1 MQGESDTRRCSITVK
16 IALHRT
22 NSSLFKQFLILRS
35 GPHSKV
41 YQARDPVLHRQLAP
55 RVRLPEGNLAD
66 LGLVLVLVVGRGER
80 RLDFSAF
87 CLIFDVN
94 DIVVV
99 VCVLYLLLV
108 CRSGNYSSQ
117 IVYYNVYMIIVS
129 QNSSRYIH
137 GSIVKY
143 PVSAY
148 MGEDKNDQRLS
159 LPPSPR

>member
-66 LGLVLVLVVGRGER
+66 LGLVSVLVVGREER
-80 RLDFSAF
+80 RLDFSTF

-94 DIVVV
+94 DIVGSGRLCIVFV
-99 VCVLYLLLV
+99 TSMSFGQLFKPDSLLQRIHDYCMTKFV
-108 CRSGNYSSQ
+108 KIHSWQHSKISSFG
-117 IVYYNVYMIIVS
+117 
-129 QNSSRYIH
+129 IH
-137 GSIVKY
+137 G
-143 PVSAY
+143 
-148 MGEDKNDQRLS
+148 GG
-159 LPPSPR
+159 